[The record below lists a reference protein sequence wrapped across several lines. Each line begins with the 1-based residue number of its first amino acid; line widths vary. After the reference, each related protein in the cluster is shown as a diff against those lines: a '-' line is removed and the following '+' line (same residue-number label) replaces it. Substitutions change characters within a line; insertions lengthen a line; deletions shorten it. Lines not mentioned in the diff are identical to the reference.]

1 MAMSNTTLHSLNTK
15 ISTIKKHML
24 DIKTGLATFL
34 AVALLSGCNM
44 TTQTDRVDVTTS
56 LPVSERM
63 NTQCIEQVYSQQSAQ
78 DKAEL
83 SQYLALANTAQYCVG
98 DIQFS
103 PQHPDVETAMQFSA
117 LALVNFVKAGDIEAA
132 SLALTEFRTK
142 FPQQD
147 LLFDD
152 FTSFVDTA
160 TVLVNQQD
168 ITPHQLTYLNINPTL
183 RAEITRQRKWSLN

>member
-1 MAMSNTTLHSLNTK
+1 MAMTNTTLHSLSAK
-15 ISTIKKHML
+15 FSTITGHML
-24 DIKTGLATFL
+24 NIKMGLATFL

-44 TTQTDRVDVTTS
+44 TTHTDLVDVTTS

-63 NTQCIEQVYSQQSAQ
+63 NTQCIEQVYAQQSAQ
-78 DKAEL
+78 DQTDL

-98 DIQFS
+98 DIQYS

-117 LALVNFVKAGDIEAA
+117 LALVNFVKAGDIQSA